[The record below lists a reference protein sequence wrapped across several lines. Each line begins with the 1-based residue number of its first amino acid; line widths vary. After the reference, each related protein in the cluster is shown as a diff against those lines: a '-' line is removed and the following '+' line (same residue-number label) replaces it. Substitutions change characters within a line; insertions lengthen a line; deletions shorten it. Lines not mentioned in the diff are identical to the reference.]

1 MNPHYGPNFVKR
13 AEQLRDKSFEPTD
26 DIEKM
31 AQEVVGSAIQFR
43 IGEAFHKA
51 AGLAGIGKKLL
62 DLPPIVQS
70 ALTAGVVGGGVLGT
84 HHLLKKKDKKK
95 MAQEATPGDDMAEWS
110 KYVSLG
116 ALLGGGLGSLLALPS
131 GAYRAARGLTGASLG
146 ATVGIHLGDLLHSRK
161 TAAKRLGVKDRK
173 ALEKVAGSNLYLK
186 SPTGETFSPSTKYH
200 YLAQGKYTAPVSGVI
215 SPIKDDLLKAIYPGK
230 GPAQKVSPELVDR
243 YVKAYQAEAGQG
255 ARQTMGKRAPLP
267 RGFFRK
273 LLRMEPKTKWVPDKE
288 GITRALNSPEYLAE
302 HKKVLDW
309 MSKHKGTGFTVK
321 TAGADRAQRVRAYR
335 DKQPFGTAARREATK
350 AMHRA
355 EDKWLRRAERYPTGT
370 GKYDKAFDVGEKL
383 RAAGGKLPAARAE
396 LAALRIPQP
405 SKMSKLLQVVKRLAL
420 KKVL

>member
-1 MNPHYGPNFVKR
+1 MNSHYGPNFVKR

-31 AQEVVGSAIQFR
+31 AQEMVGSAIQFR

-95 MAQEATPGDDMAEWS
+95 TAQEATPELIRERGKQWERQGRVIRNVG
-110 KYVSLG
+110 YPTSL
-116 ALLGGGLGSLLALPS
+116 A
-131 GAYRAARGLTGASLG
+131 
-146 ATVGIHLGDLLHSRK
+146 V
-161 TAAKRLGVKDRK
+161 
-173 ALEKVAGSNLYLK
+173 KVAGSNLYLK

-355 EDKWLRRAERYPTGT
+355 EDKWFRRAERYPTGT